1 MGLLM
6 VMIVVMMIAVHFLLE
21 MKSKSAFVTIQN
33 SVAKQLDTEKELQKQ
48 VVRVGWGGGQ
58 SAENVIFGAVALQHM
73 RDRKVWGRGYLC
85 VWAAKGVG
93 F

>member
-6 VMIVVMMIAVHFLLE
+6 VTVVVMMIAVHFLLE
-21 MKSKSAFVTIQN
+21 MKNKSTFMTIQN

-58 SAENVIFGAVALQHM
+58 SAENVTFVQS
-73 RDRKVWGRGYLC
+73 LC
-85 VWAAKGVG
+85 ST
-93 F
+93 